1 MADDHDDEQIAG
13 HTHAHGA
20 ADVSGDGPVTPSEL
34 LRQALVDDQDPRFPR
49 WLPIPGI
56 VLGAAWA
63 GYQAFAGESGALATA
78 GATAAIVLGTTLVAW
93 FGWQLEID

>member
-1 MADDHDDEQIAG
+1 MMVNERDDELPAASEHAG
-13 HTHAHGA
+13 TGS
-20 ADVSGDGPVTPSEL
+20 DSPVTPSEL

-56 VLGAAWA
+56 VLGVAWA
-63 GYQAFAGESGALATA
+63 GYQTFAGESGALATA
-78 GATAAIVLGTTLVAW
+78 GITGAIVLGTTLVAW